1 MDRKKAQI
9 LADAIFEIAKKYDT
23 CGDPKCDL
31 LHATI
36 GVWLNKELRK
46 EAIELAKQK
55 GLEDA

>member
-23 CGDPKCDL
+23 CGDLKCNL

-36 GVWLNKELRK
+36 GVWMDKDKLH

-55 GLEDA
+55 GFDK